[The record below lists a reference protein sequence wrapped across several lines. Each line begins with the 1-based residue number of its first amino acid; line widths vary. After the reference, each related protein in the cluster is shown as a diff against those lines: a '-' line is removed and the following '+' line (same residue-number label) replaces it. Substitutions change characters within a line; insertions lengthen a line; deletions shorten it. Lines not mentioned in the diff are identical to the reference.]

1 MLDKKRIAQN
11 TVLLYVRLFFTMII
25 GLYTSRVIL
34 RTLGIVD
41 FGVYNVV
48 GGVVTLF
55 TVFSGPLLN
64 STRSAL
70 SYEIGA
76 NNTTKLKKVLSTSFY
91 INLAF
96 AFLVLILTVL
106 LGCWIVQNVLQIPLL
121 RKEAALYVLYISAA
135 IAFINIIR
143 IPFEA
148 DVISHEQFSFFAFIS
163 IAENFAQLIVVFLL
177 VLMDGDKLIIY
188 VLLMMAISIISCLS
202 YYFYCRSNFNEASE
216 LSSYDLDVFK
226 QLFSLIGWSMFG
238 GAAGICKNQ
247 GINILLN
254 VFFGPTVN
262 AARGITVQVQ
272 AVLLRFCNNIQHAI
286 NPQITKT
293 YAANDLE
300 AMHKLIVMSSK
311 ASFLLLF
318 TLSLPVLFYTD
329 FLLTL
334 WLGKYPPH
342 TANFVR
348 LLLVIN
354 IFEILANPLAIAT
367 LATGKL
373 KVYQL
378 VVETITLMVLPFS
391 YIYLKYVSNA
401 WPGMVFV
408 ILLVVSVI
416 SHIARVLIVLPN
428 IKMKKMSYLQYVIVP
443 LLSFSILMVV
453 PYAIFMSYFEMNS
466 FLSIIGFSLFSFLFA
481 TIFAYYVALN
491 REEQKLVLSF
501 IRIVND
507 KNK

>member
-1 MLDKKRIAQN
+1 MLDIQKIAKN
-11 TVLLYVRLFFTMII
+11 SALLYVRLLFTIII

-34 RTLGIVD
+34 RTLGVID

-48 GGVVTLF
+48 GGVVTFF

-76 NNTTKLKKVLSTSFY
+76 NNELRLKKVLSTSFY
-91 INLAF
+91 INLVSAV
-96 AFLVLILTVL
+96 LVLLLTVMI
-106 LGCWIVQNVLQIPLL
+106 GSWVVQNVLQIPLL
-121 RKEAALYVLYISAA
+121 RKDAALYVLYISAA
-135 IAFINIIR
+135 IAFFNILR

-148 DVISHEQFSFFAFIS
+148 DVISHEKFSFFALVS
-163 IAENFAQLIVVFLL
+163 IIENFAQLIVVFLL

-188 VLLMMAISIISCLS
+188 VLLMMAVSVMSCMA
-202 YYFYCRSNFNEASE
+202 YYVYCRLKFNEAKT
-216 LSSYDLDVFK
+216 LSSYDTGVFK

-254 VFFGPTVN
+254 VFYGPTVN

-272 AVLLRFCNNIQHAI
+272 AVLFRFCNNIQQAI

-300 AMHKLIVMSSK
+300 GMHKLIIISSK
-311 ASFLLLF
+311 APYLLLF
-318 TLSLPVLFYTD
+318 TLSLPVFGGTD
-329 FLLTL
+329 FILAL
-334 WLGKYPPH
+334 WLGEFPPH
-342 TANFVR
+342 TIDFIRIILIIN
-348 LLLVIN
+348 LLNILVS
-354 IFEILANPLAIAT
+354 PLAIAT

-378 VVETITLMVLPFS
+378 VVETITLMALPFS
-391 YIYLKYVSNA
+391 YFYLKYVSDA
-401 WPGMVFV
+401 WPGVVYV

-416 SHIARVLIVLPN
+416 SHFARVMIVLPN
-428 IKMKKMSYLQYVIVP
+428 IKMKKISYFQYVVAP
-443 LLSFSILMVV
+443 LLSFSVFMVV
-453 PYAIFMSYFEMNS
+453 VCAIYMAYFELNS
-466 FLSIIGFSLFSFLFA
+466 ILSIIVFSLFSFLFA
-481 TIFAYYVALN
+481 IITAFYLALDK
-491 REEQKLVLSF
+491 EEQKLVVNM
-501 IRIVND
+501 IRKS
-507 KNK
+507 KNER

>member
-1 MLDKKRIAQN
+1 MLDKGRIAKN
-11 TVLLYVRLFFTMII
+11 TALLYVRLLFTMII

-34 RTLGIVD
+34 RTLGVVD

-76 NNTTKLKKVLSTSFY
+76 KDEQRLKIVLSTSFY
-91 INLAF
+91 INLVF
-96 AFLVLILTVL
+96 AFLVLILTIL
-106 LGCWIVQNVLQIPLL
+106 IGFWIVQNVLQIPLF
-121 RKEAALYVLYISAA
+121 RKDAALYVLYVSAV
-135 IAFINIIR
+135 IAFLNIIR

-188 VLLMMAISIISCLS
+188 VLLMMAVSFISCLT
-202 YYFYCRSNFNEASE
+202 YYIYCRSNFNEARKI
-216 LSSYDLDVFK
+216 SSYDLDVFK

-254 VFFGPTVN
+254 VFFGPAVN

-272 AVLLRFCNNIQHAI
+272 AILMRFCNNIQQAI

-293 YAANDLE
+293 YASNDLKG
-300 AMHKLIVMSSK
+300 MHKLIIISSK
-311 ASFLLLF
+311 TPYLLLF
-318 TLSLPVLFYTD
+318 TLSLPVYGGAE
-329 FLLTL
+329 FLLAL
-334 WLGKYPPH
+334 WLGEFPPY
-342 TANFVR
+342 TIEFIRIILIIN
-348 LLLVIN
+348 LLNVLVS
-354 IFEILANPLAIAT
+354 PLAIAT
-367 LATGKL
+367 LATGKM

-391 YIYLKYVSNA
+391 YLYLKYASDP

-408 ILLVVSVI
+408 ILLVVSVT
-416 SHIARVLIVLPN
+416 SHVARIFIVLPN
-428 IKMKKMSYLQYVIVP
+428 IKMKKMSYFQYVIVP
-443 LLSFSILMVV
+443 LLSFSLLMVV
-453 PYAIFMSYFEMNS
+453 AYVIFGSYYELNNFS
-466 FLSIIGFSLFSFLFA
+466 SIIGFSLTLFLIA
-481 TIFAYYVALN
+481 TIMAYYVALS
-491 REEQKLVLSF
+491 REEQKIVLGF
-501 IRIVND
+501 IR
-507 KNK
+507 KRKST